1 MIRQI
6 KALAFAGALLGAT
19 AFMALPVKAEVPESD
34 ETIKVN
40 VEQAE
45 QARTTAHEIGH
56 QLRLPHRQDMFNLM
70 ASGTTGWTFNQQE
83 INRMRKAAVEKFG
96 AKELN

>member
-1 MIRQI
+1 MNI
-6 KALAFAGALLGAT
+6 
-19 AFMALPVKAEVPESD
+19 
-34 ETIKVN
+34 
-40 VEQAE
+40 EQAE

-83 INRMRKAAVEKFG
+83 IDRMRKAAVEKFG
-96 AKELN
+96 AKELK